1 MICNRQNI
9 DNGAFTQVFTLMKI
23 KLKENFNLKIKLTE
37 TKLEQSV
44 LYKICKILSAGTG
57 EISSGRRDTFK
68 FAFKEKHKKMKKY
81 S

>member
-9 DNGAFTQVFTLMKI
+9 DNGVFTQVFTLLKI

-37 TKLEQSV
+37 TKFEQSV

-57 EISSGRRDTFK
+57 EISSGRRDIFK